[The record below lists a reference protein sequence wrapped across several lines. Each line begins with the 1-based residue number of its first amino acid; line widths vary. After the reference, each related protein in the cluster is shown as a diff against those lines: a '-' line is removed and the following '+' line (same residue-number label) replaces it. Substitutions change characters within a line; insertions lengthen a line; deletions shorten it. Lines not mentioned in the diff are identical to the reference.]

1 MWIIGCDFHPRYQQI
16 AALNQATNELVERRL
31 SHEGKEAAVFYETL
45 PRGALVGMEATCT
58 AQWFERL
65 LERCGH
71 TLRVGDAA
79 QIRASV
85 VRKQKTDTR
94 DAWHV
99 LDLLLTDRFPCV
111 WIPTPAERDARQ
123 LLLHRHTLVRWRT
136 AVQNQLHALARN
148 QGMLPHT
155 SFWTRAGRQQL
166 ESLVLDPWAAR
177 RRQDLL
183 CQLDHLNS
191 QIDELTQQVQ
201 HEARRR
207 AETAEL
213 MQQPGVGPIVSLAFV
228 LTLGTA
234 KRFPRG
240 KQVAS
245 YLGLNPTEHSSGGT
259 QRLGH
264 ISKQGNRMMRWLL
277 VEAAYVAARKD
288 PELKRIYQR
297 LAFRRGRKIA
307 AVAVAR
313 KLAVKLYWRLREVQE
328 QPGAPPTPVQGCS
341 GSGLVK
347 AVTSPSV

>member
-16 AALNQATNELVERRL
+16 AALNQATGGFVERRL
-31 SHEGKEAAVFYETL
+31 SHEGREAAIFYESL
-45 PRGALVGMEATCT
+45 PPGALIGMEATCT

-94 DAWHV
+94 DARHV
-99 LDLLLTDRFPCV
+99 LDLLLTDRFPSV

-123 LLLHRHTLVRWRT
+123 LLLHRHTLVGWRT

-148 QGMLPHT
+148 QGLLPHT
-155 SFWTRAGRQQL
+155 SLWTRTGRQQL
-166 ESLVLDPWAAR
+166 ESLALDPWAAR

-183 CQLDHLNS
+183 CQLDQLSS
-191 QIDELTQQVQ
+191 QIDELTEQVRQQ
-201 HEARRR
+201 ARQRT
-207 AETAEL
+207 ETAEL
-213 MQQPGVGPIVSLAFV
+213 MQQPGIGPIVSLAFV

-245 YLGLNPTEHSSGGT
+245 YLGLNPTEHSRGGR

-277 VEAAYVAARKD
+277 VEAAYIAARKD

-297 LAFRRGRKIA
+297 LAFRRGIKIA

-313 KLAVKLYWRLREVQE
+313 KLAVKLYWRLRAVQE
-328 QPGAPPTPVQGCS
+328 QQNAPPAPMQGRS
-341 GSGLVK
+341 GSGLVN
-347 AVTSPSV
+347 AVGSPSV